1 MKALRDLKRSGLSI
15 PFACL
20 AAAVLML
27 VVSTGAADVAIDRA
41 AIAGANPN
49 TRNGPDALLPHTNS
63 VASTDTIDQSFFSP
77 NFNFQGLGLVAQTY
91 TAGVTGTLTGINLH
105 FSGPCS
111 ICGEGGDKPISIN
124 TVSGGVPTST
134 VLGSTVVSVSQGQT
148 ISFSTLITFPTVIP
162 QVAGVQ
168 YAIVIDFAAA
178 GGSNVTGEF
187 NNTGYAGG
195 GLFQS
200 FDGGQ
205 TWSSN
210 PEFDISFQTNVRHT
224 TQCDLLSGNSVG
236 WWPGDGDANDIA
248 GSNNGTLVNGATF
261 APGIVGQAFSFDGV
275 NDFVQV
281 AQDTFDGLT
290 DLTVDAWVKFDVLD
304 SPDSDAQTII
314 SALQSGVAH
323 YWTLLKTDDNTLD
336 LSFLTAEGNCNLN
349 FVSQVFPFQ
358 ADRFYHIA
366 ATKAGGA
373 VKLYV
378 DGNEILSQTTS
389 CTGAILAN
397 TGTTLIGGQDPI
409 SGSTVQRPLDGIIDE
424 LEVFN
429 RALSASEVREI
440 SNSGSAG
447 KCKNAQLTALGPASI
462 WLGLKNSDDVGT
474 KLDLLAE
481 VLKNGSVVGSGQLNA
496 VAGGSSGFNN
506 AILRTINLAL
516 PSSVS
521 ISPGDTLSIRLSA
534 RIAVDVTGHR
544 SGTAR
549 LWFNDDAAN
558 SRVSASSDGVAGTYF
573 LLDGFALSADVGTG
587 PRKAVDVFVDRA
599 VGGNPFKPFGTWSK
613 TF

>member
-1 MKALRDLKRSGLSI
+1 MQALRDLNRSGVSKR
-15 PFACL
+15 FACL
-20 AAAVLML
+20 AAAVLLL
-27 VVSTGAADVAIDRA
+27 VGSAAADVAIA
-41 AIAGANPN
+41 YSTAGPNAIAM
-49 TRNGPDALLPHTNS
+49 
-63 VASTDTIDQSFFSP
+63 ASADTIDQSFFSP

-91 TAGVTGTLTGINLH
+91 TAGITGTLTGINLH

-111 ICGEGGDKPISIN
+111 ICGEGGNKPISIN
-124 TVSGGVPTST
+124 TVSGGMPTST
-134 VLGSTVVSVSQGQT
+134 VLGSTLLAVSQGQI
-148 ISFSTLITFPTVIP
+148 ISFSTLITFPTAIP

-168 YAIVIDFAAA
+168 YAIVIDFGAA

-187 NNTGYAGG
+187 NNTGYAAG

-210 PEFDISFQTNVRHT
+210 PEFDISFQTNVRGTT
-224 TQCDLLSGNSVG
+224 TQCDLLSANSVG

-248 GSNNGTLVNGATF
+248 GGNNGTLVNGATF
-261 APGIVGQAFSFDGV
+261 APGIVGQGFSFDGV

-281 AQDTFDGLT
+281 AQNAFDGLT

-358 ADRFYHIA
+358 TDRFYHIA
-366 ATKAGGA
+366 ATKAGG
-373 VKLYV
+373 VVTLYV
-378 DGNEILSQTTS
+378 DGDEIISQTTS
-389 CTGAILAN
+389 CTGAISAN
-397 TGTTLIGGQDPI
+397 TGTTLIGAQDPI
-409 SGSTVQRPLDGIIDE
+409 SGSSVQRPLDGIIDE
-424 LEVFN
+424 LEIFN
-429 RALSASEVREI
+429 RALSASEVQDI
-440 SNSGSAG
+440 FNSGSAG
-447 KCKNAQLTALGPASI
+447 KCKNAQLTAAGPANI

-474 KLDLLAE
+474 KFDLLAE
-481 VLKNGSVVGSGQLNA
+481 VLKNGSLVVSGQLNG
-496 VAGGSSGFNN
+496 VPGGSSGFNN

-516 PSSVS
+516 PSPAS
-521 ISPGDTLSIRLSA
+521 IGPGDTLSIRLSV

-549 LWFNDDAAN
+549 LWFNDSAAN
-558 SRVSASSDGVAGTYF
+558 SRFGATLGGVAGDYF
-573 LLDGFALSADVGTG
+573 LTDGFTLGAGAGTG
-587 PRKAVDVFVDRA
+587 PRKTIDVFVDRA
-599 VGGNPFKPFGTWSK
+599 VNGNPFKPFGTWSK